1 MTHAV
6 LDLAGKF
13 ADGTLSTKKLLEAD
27 DEELHKILTAV
38 RGIGTVSVLLV
49 VVGNERLIIKH
60 CLLHASGLVRLVMTR
75 IRRKPLS
82 ALVVDMFAI
91 FSLRRPDILPV
102 GM

>member
-49 VVGNERLIIKH
+49 VGNERLVLKH
-60 CLLHASGLVRLVMTR
+60 CLPHASGLVRLVMTR
-75 IRRKPLS
+75 IQRKILS